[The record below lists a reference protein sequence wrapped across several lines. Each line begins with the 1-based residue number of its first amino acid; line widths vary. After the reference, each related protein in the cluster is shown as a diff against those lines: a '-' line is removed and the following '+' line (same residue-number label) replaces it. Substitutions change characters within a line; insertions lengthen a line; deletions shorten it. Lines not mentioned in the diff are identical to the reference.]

1 MANDAK
7 GHIPMGNE
15 DLNIPLTLILSLAAA
30 LGGSI
35 AKKYY
40 TDKRPTGLSGG
51 FVFNAVGCLTAAVIL
66 LCWGGFGQSSV
77 FTIVL
82 GLVFGAVTALQGITN
97 IAALQVGPMSY
108 TSVII
113 SFSTLISALSGV
125 LFFNESLGWA
135 QIVGMVLMLASFVLA
150 TKNDDDE
157 KKANLK
163 WLFLCLIAFV
173 ATGGIGVM
181 QKVHQSSEYRN
192 ELNAFLII
200 AFVSSAA
207 FCAIFA
213 ALLKRRESRFA
224 DATKKQ
230 SKDKKQACFMLGIM
244 IASGACVAVNNKFNL
259 YLSGV
264 MDSAV
269 FFPIVNGGGLVLTTL
284 AAVILFKEKLSIKQW
299 IGVVLGIASVV
310 FLCNPFA

>member
-1 MANDAK
+1 
-7 GHIPMGNE
+7 MGKE
-15 DLNIPLTLILSLAAA
+15 DMNITITLILSLAAA
-30 LGGSI
+30 LVGSI

-40 TDKRPTGLSGG
+40 IDKIPTGLSGG

-66 LCWGGFGQSSV
+66 LCCGGFGKSSV

-82 GLVFGAVTALQGITN
+82 GVAFGAVTALQGITN
-97 IAALQVGPMSY
+97 ITALQIGPMSY

-125 LFFNESLGWA
+125 MFFDESLGWA
-135 QIVGMVLMLASFVLA
+135 QIVGIVLMLASFVLA
-150 TKNDDDE
+150 AKSDGDE

-173 ATGGIGVM
+173 ATGGVGVM

-200 AFVSSAA
+200 AFVSSAVLCA
-207 FCAIFA
+207 FFA
-213 ALLKRRESRFA
+213 ALLKMRESRFA
-224 DATKKQ
+224 DEKEKEKNGKKQ
-230 SKDKKQACFMLGIM
+230 VWLLLGIM

-284 AAVILFKEKLSIKQW
+284 AAVLLFKEKLSTKQW

>member
-1 MANDAK
+1 
-7 GHIPMGNE
+7 MGKK
-15 DLNIPLTLILSLAAA
+15 DMSIPLTLILSLAAA
-30 LGGSI
+30 LVGSI

-40 TDKRPTGLSGG
+40 TDKEPTGLSGG
-51 FVFNAVGCLTAAVIL
+51 FVFNAVACLTAAVIL
-66 LCWGGFGQSSV
+66 LCWGGFGASSV

-82 GLVFGAVTALQGITN
+82 GVAFGAVTALQGITN

-113 SFSTLISALSGV
+113 SFSTLISSLSGV
-125 LFFNESLGWA
+125 MFFDESLGWA

-150 TKNDDDE
+150 AKSDVDE

-181 QKVHQSSEYRN
+181 QKVHQSSEYRD

-200 AFVSSAA
+200 AFVSSAVLCA
-207 FCAIFA
+207 FFA
-213 ALLKRRESRFA
+213 ALMKRRESRFA
-224 DATKKQ
+224 EEKNGKRQ
-230 SKDKKQACFMLGIM
+230 VWLLLGIM

-284 AAVILFKEKLSIKQW
+284 AAVLLFKEKLSTKQW

>member
-1 MANDAK
+1 MS
-7 GHIPMGNE
+7 IPF
-15 DLNIPLTLILSLAAA
+15 TLILSLAAA
-30 LGGSI
+30 LGGNI

-40 TDKRPTGLSGG
+40 TNKGSAQLSGG
-51 FVFNAVGCLTAAVIL
+51 FVFNAVGYLTAAVIL
-66 LCWGGFGQSSV
+66 LCQGGFGAASV

-82 GLVFGAVTALQGITN
+82 GVVFGAVTALQGIAN

-108 TSVII
+108 TSVIV

-125 LFFNESLGWA
+125 MFFDESLGWA
-135 QIVGMVLMLASFVLA
+135 QIVGIVLMLASFMLA
-150 TKNDDDE
+150 AKNSGDE
-157 KKANLK
+157 KRANLK
-163 WLFLCLIAFV
+163 WLLLCLVAFA

-181 QKVHQSSEYRN
+181 QKVHQSSEFRN

-200 AFVSSAA
+200 AFASSAV
-207 FCAIFA
+207 FCTIFA
-213 ALLKRRESRFA
+213 VILKKREERNTYASG
-224 DATKKQ
+224 K
-230 SKDKKQACFMLGIM
+230 MLGVM
-244 IASGACVAVNNKFNL
+244 VASGVCVAVNNKLNL

-284 AAVILFKEKLSIKQW
+284 AALLLFREKLSKKQW

-310 FLCNPFA
+310 FLCNPFV

>member
-1 MANDAK
+1 MS
-7 GHIPMGNE
+7 IP
-15 DLNIPLTLILSLAAA
+15 ITLILSLAAA

-40 TDKRPTGLSGG
+40 TDKEPTGLSGG
-51 FVFNAVGCLTAAVIL
+51 FVFNAVGCVTAAVIL
-66 LCWGGFGQSSV
+66 LCWGGFGTPSV
-77 FTIVL
+77 FTVVL
-82 GLVFGAVTALQGITN
+82 GVVFGTVTALQGIAN

-113 SFSTLISALSGV
+113 SFSSLISALSGV
-125 LFFNESLGWA
+125 MFFGEHLGWA
-135 QIVGMVLMLASFVLA
+135 QIVGIVLMLASFVLA
-150 TKNDDDE
+150 AKNDAEE

-163 WLFLCLIAFV
+163 WLFLCLITFA
-173 ATGGIGVM
+173 ATGSIGVM
-181 QKVHQSSEYRN
+181 QKVHQSSAYRE

-200 AFVSSAA
+200 AFVASAIL
-207 FCAIFA
+207 CTIFA
-213 ALLKRRESRFA
+213 VLLKRFESQPA
-224 DATKKQ
+224 DEKNHANKKYLWIL
-230 SKDKKQACFMLGIM
+230 LGMM
-244 IASGACVAVNNKFNL
+244 IASGVCVAVNNKFNL

-284 AAVILFKEKLSIKQW
+284 AAVLLFKEKLTKKQW
-299 IGVVLGIASVV
+299 IGVIVGIASVV

>member
-1 MANDAK
+1 
-7 GHIPMGNE
+7 MG
-15 DLNIPLTLILSLAAA
+15 ITVTLILSLAAA
-30 LGGSI
+30 LVGSI

-40 TDKRPTGLSGG
+40 TDKEPTGLSGD

-66 LCWGGFGQSSV
+66 LCWGGFGTASV

-82 GLVFGAVTALQGITN
+82 GVVFGAVTALQGITN

-125 LFFNESLGWA
+125 MFFDESLGWA
-135 QIVGMVLMLASFVLA
+135 QIAGIALMLASFVLA
-150 TKNDDDE
+150 AKSDGDE

-200 AFVSSAA
+200 AFISSAVL
-207 FCAIFA
+207 CAIFA

-224 DATKKQ
+224 DAKEKGNKSKKQ
-230 SKDKKQACFMLGIM
+230 FWLLLGIM

-284 AAVILFKEKLSIKQW
+284 AAVLLFKEKLSKKQW
-299 IGVVLGIASVV
+299 IGVVLGIASIV

>member
-1 MANDAK
+1 MS
-7 GHIPMGNE
+7 
-15 DLNIPLTLILSLAAA
+15 IPLTLILSLAAA

-40 TDKRPTGLSGG
+40 TDKEPTGLPGG
-51 FVFNAVGCLTAAVIL
+51 FVFNAVACLTAAVIL
-66 LCWGGFGQSSV
+66 LCWGGFGASSV

-82 GLVFGAVTALQGITN
+82 GVAFGAVTALQGITN

-113 SFSTLISALSGV
+113 SFSTLISSLSGV
-125 LFFNESLGWA
+125 MFFDESLGWA

-150 TKNDDDE
+150 AKSDVDE

-181 QKVHQSSEYRN
+181 QKVHQSSEYRD

-200 AFVSSAA
+200 AFVSSAVL
-207 FCAIFA
+207 CALFT
-213 ALLKRRESRFA
+213 ALMKRRESRFA
-224 DATKKQ
+224 DEKEKK
-230 SKDKKQACFMLGIM
+230 KDGKRQVWLLLGIM

-284 AAVILFKEKLSIKQW
+284 AAVLLFREKLSTKQW

>member
-1 MANDAK
+1 MNTT
-7 GHIPMGNE
+7 I
-15 DLNIPLTLILSLAAA
+15 TLIASLAAA
-30 LGGSI
+30 LGGNI

-40 TDKRPTGLSGG
+40 TDKNSTTLAGG

-66 LCWGGFGQSSV
+66 LCWGGLGTPSA

-82 GLVFGAVTALQGITN
+82 GMVFGAVTALQGITN

-108 TSVII
+108 TTVII

-125 LFFNESLGWA
+125 AFFGENLGWA
-135 QIVGMVLMLASFVLA
+135 QIVGIVLMLVSFVLA
-150 TKNDDDE
+150 AKSSDDG
-157 KKANLK
+157 KRANFK
-163 WLFLCLIAFV
+163 WLLLCLIAFA

-181 QKVHQSSEYRN
+181 QKVHQCSDFRG

-200 AFVSSAA
+200 AFITSAVL
-207 FCAIFA
+207 CAIFA
-213 ALLKRRESRFA
+213 CFLKKRECRFA
-224 DATKKQ
+224 DAEEKKSR
-230 SKDKKQACFMLGIM
+230 SKAQTWLFIGIM
-244 IASGACVAVNNKFNL
+244 IASGASVAVNNKFNL

-269 FFPIVNGGGLVLTTL
+269 FFPIVNGGGLVLATL
-284 AAVILFKEKLSIKQW
+284 AAVLLFKEKLSRKQW
-299 IGVVLGIASVV
+299 FGVVCGIASVI

>member
-1 MANDAK
+1 
-7 GHIPMGNE
+7 MG
-15 DLNIPLTLILSLAAA
+15 ITVTLILSLAAA
-30 LGGSI
+30 LVGSI

-40 TDKRPTGLSGG
+40 TDKEPTGLSGD

-66 LCWGGFGQSSV
+66 LCWGGFGTASV

-82 GLVFGAVTALQGITN
+82 GVVFGAVTALQGITN

-125 LFFNESLGWA
+125 MFFDESLGWA
-135 QIVGMVLMLASFVLA
+135 QIAGIALMLASFVLA
-150 TKNDDDE
+150 AKSDGDE

-200 AFVSSAA
+200 AFISSAVL
-207 FCAIFA
+207 CAIFA

-224 DATKKQ
+224 DAKEKGNKSKKQ
-230 SKDKKQACFMLGIM
+230 FWLLLGIM

-284 AAVILFKEKLSIKQW
+284 AAVLLFKEKLSKKQW
-299 IGVVLGIASVV
+299 SGVVLGIASVV

>member
-1 MANDAK
+1 MK
-7 GHIPMGNE
+7 ISF
-15 DLNIPLTLILSLAAA
+15 TLILSLLAH

-40 TDKRPTGLSGG
+40 TDKAPAGLSGG
-51 FVFNAVGCLTAAVIL
+51 FVFNAVSNLTAAVVL
-66 LCWGGFGQSSV
+66 LFWGNFGLPSV
-77 FTIVL
+77 FTMVL
-82 GLVFGAVTALQGITN
+82 GLVFGAVTVLQGITN

-125 LFFNESLGWA
+125 LFFGESLGWA
-135 QIVGMVLMLASFVLA
+135 QIVGILLMLASFVLA
-150 TKNDDDE
+150 AKNDGE
-157 KKANLK
+157 TQKANVK
-163 WLFLCLIAFV
+163 WLILCLAAFI

-181 QKVHQSSEYRN
+181 QKIHQSSEFRN
-192 ELNAFLII
+192 ELNAFLVI
-200 AFVSSAA
+200 AFVSSAI
-207 FCAIFA
+207 FSVIFA
-213 ALLKRRESRFA
+213 VLLKSNKTRNG
-224 DATKKQ
+224 DTKEKKNNKQ
-230 SKDKKQACFMLGIM
+230 LRHLLVLM
-244 IASGACVAVNNKFNL
+244 IASGVCIAVNNKFNL

-269 FFPIVNGGGLVLTTL
+269 FFPIVNGGGLVLVTL
-284 AAVILFKEKLSIKQW
+284 TAVLLFKEKLSIKQW

>member
-1 MANDAK
+1 
-7 GHIPMGNE
+7 MGKK
-15 DLNIPLTLILSLAAA
+15 DMSIPLTLILSLAAA
-30 LGGSI
+30 LVGSI

-40 TDKRPTGLSGG
+40 TDKEPTGLSGG
-51 FVFNAVGCLTAAVIL
+51 FVFNAVACLTAAVIL
-66 LCWGGFGQSSV
+66 LCWGGFGASSV

-82 GLVFGAVTALQGITN
+82 GVAFGAVTALQGITN

-113 SFSTLISALSGV
+113 SFSTLISSLSGV
-125 LFFNESLGWA
+125 MFFDESLGWA

-150 TKNDDDE
+150 AKSDVDE

-181 QKVHQSSEYRN
+181 QKVHQSSEYRD

-200 AFVSSAA
+200 AFVSSAVLCA
-207 FCAIFA
+207 FFA
-213 ALLKRRESRFA
+213 ALMKRRESRFA
-224 DATKKQ
+224 DEKEKK
-230 SKDKKQACFMLGIM
+230 KMAKQVWLLLGIM

-284 AAVILFKEKLSIKQW
+284 AAVLLFKEKLSTKQW

>member
-1 MANDAK
+1 
-7 GHIPMGNE
+7 MGKK
-15 DLNIPLTLILSLAAA
+15 DMSIPLTLILSLAAA

-40 TDKRPTGLSGG
+40 TDKEPTGLSGG
-51 FVFNAVGCLTAAVIL
+51 FDFNAVACLTAAVIL
-66 LCWGGFGQSSV
+66 LCWGGFGASSV

-82 GLVFGAVTALQGITN
+82 GVAFGAVTALQGITN

-113 SFSTLISALSGV
+113 SFSTLISSLSGV
-125 LFFNESLGWA
+125 MFFDESLGWA

-150 TKNDDDE
+150 AKSDVDE

-163 WLFLCLIAFV
+163 WLFMCLIAFV

-181 QKVHQSSEYRN
+181 QKVHQSSEYRD

-200 AFVSSAA
+200 AFVSSAVLCA
-207 FCAIFA
+207 FFA
-213 ALLKRRESRFA
+213 ALMKRRESRFA
-224 DATKKQ
+224 NEKEKKKNGKRQ
-230 SKDKKQACFMLGIM
+230 VWLLLGIM

-284 AAVILFKEKLSIKQW
+284 AAVLLFKEKLSTKQW

>member
-1 MANDAK
+1 
-7 GHIPMGNE
+7 MG
-15 DLNIPLTLILSLAAA
+15 ITVTLILSLAAA
-30 LGGSI
+30 LVGSI
-35 AKKYY
+35 TKKYY
-40 TDKRPTGLSGG
+40 TDKEPTGLSGD

-66 LCWGGFGQSSV
+66 LCWGGFGTASV

-82 GLVFGAVTALQGITN
+82 GVVFGAVTALQGITN

-125 LFFNESLGWA
+125 MFFDESLGWA
-135 QIVGMVLMLASFVLA
+135 QIAGIVLMLASFVLA
-150 TKNDDDE
+150 AKSDGDE

-181 QKVHQSSEYRN
+181 QKVHQSSEYLS

-200 AFVSSAA
+200 AFISSAVL
-207 FCAIFA
+207 CSIFA

-224 DATKKQ
+224 DAKEKGNKSKKR
-230 SKDKKQACFMLGIM
+230 FWLLLGIM

-284 AAVILFKEKLSIKQW
+284 AAVLLFKEKLSKKQW

>member
-1 MANDAK
+1 
-7 GHIPMGNE
+7 MGKK
-15 DLNIPLTLILSLAAA
+15 DMSIPLTLILSLAAA

-40 TDKRPTGLSGG
+40 TDKEPTGISGG
-51 FVFNAVGCLTAAVIL
+51 FVFNAVACLTAAVIL
-66 LCWGGFGQSSV
+66 LCWGGFGASSV

-82 GLVFGAVTALQGITN
+82 GVAFGAVTALQGITN

-113 SFSTLISALSGV
+113 SFSTLISSLSGV
-125 LFFNESLGWA
+125 MFFDESLGWA

-150 TKNDDDE
+150 AKNDVDE

-181 QKVHQSSEYRN
+181 QKVHQSSEYRD

-200 AFVSSAA
+200 AFVSSAVLCA
-207 FCAIFA
+207 FFA
-213 ALLKRRESRFA
+213 ALMKRRESRFA
-224 DATKKQ
+224 DE
-230 SKDKKQACFMLGIM
+230 
-244 IASGACVAVNNKFNL
+244 
-259 YLSGV
+259 
-264 MDSAV
+264 
-269 FFPIVNGGGLVLTTL
+269 
-284 AAVILFKEKLSIKQW
+284 KEKKKMAKGRFGFCSE
-299 IGVVLGIASVV
+299 S
-310 FLCNPFA
+310 

>member
-1 MANDAK
+1 
-7 GHIPMGNE
+7 MGEE
-15 DLNIPLTLILSLAAA
+15 DMSVTVTLILSLAAA
-30 LGGSI
+30 LSGSI

-40 TDKRPTGLSGG
+40 TDKATADLSGG
-51 FVFNAVGCLTAAVIL
+51 FVFNAVGCITAALIL
-66 LCWGGFGQSSV
+66 LCWGGFGSASA
-77 FTIVL
+77 FTVVL
-82 GLVFGAVTALQGITN
+82 GVAFGAITALQGITN

-125 LFFNESLGWA
+125 MFFDEELGWA
-135 QIVGMVLMLASFVLA
+135 QIVGIALMLVSFLLA
-150 TKNDDDE
+150 TKSDGEE

-163 WLFLCLIAFV
+163 WLSLCLIAFA

-181 QKVHQSSEYRN
+181 QKAHQSSEHQN

-200 AFVSSAA
+200 AFLSSAIL
-207 FCAIFA
+207 CAIFA
-213 ALLKRRESRFA
+213 VLLKRKGSRD
-224 DATKKQ
+224 DATR
-230 SKDKKQACFMLGIM
+230 SKNQNQALIM
-244 IASGACVAVNNKFNL
+244 IAIMIAGGACIAVNNKFNL

-284 AAVILFKEKLSIKQW
+284 SAVLLFKERLSKKQW
-299 IGVVLGIASVV
+299 IGVVFGIASVV
-310 FLCNPFA
+310 FLCDPFA

>member
-1 MANDAK
+1 
-7 GHIPMGNE
+7 MGKK
-15 DLNIPLTLILSLAAA
+15 DMSIPLTLILSLSAA

-35 AKKYY
+35 AKKYF
-40 TDKRPTGLSGG
+40 TDHTPEGLSGG

-66 LCWGGFGQSSV
+66 LCWGGFGMSSV

-82 GLVFGAVTALQGITN
+82 GVAFGAVTTLQGITN

-113 SFSTLISALSGV
+113 SFSTLISSLSGV
-125 LFFNESLGWA
+125 MFFDESLGWA

-150 TKNDDDE
+150 AKSDVDE

-163 WLFLCLIAFV
+163 WLFLCLITFV

-181 QKVHQSSEYRN
+181 QKVHQNSVYKD
-192 ELNAFLII
+192 ELNTFLIV
-200 AFVSSAA
+200 AFVSSALL
-207 FCAIFA
+207 CAIFA
-213 ALLKRRESRFA
+213 ALMKRRESRFA
-224 DATKKQ
+224 DEKREEKNGKRQ
-230 SKDKKQACFMLGIM
+230 VWLLLGIM

-284 AAVILFKEKLSIKQW
+284 AAVLLFKEKLSTKQW